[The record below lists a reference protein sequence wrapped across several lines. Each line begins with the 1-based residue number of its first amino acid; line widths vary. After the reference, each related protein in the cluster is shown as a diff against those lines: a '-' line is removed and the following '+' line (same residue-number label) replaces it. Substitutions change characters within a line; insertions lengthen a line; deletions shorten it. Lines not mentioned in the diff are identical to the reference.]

1 MNDVRRGGAA
11 GFAFLLLAGCEMTE
25 PDSAGSAGTLST
37 YGADARVSASVP
49 DAILRYSAHARGFA
63 ELRLPQGRGD
73 FPLAVIF
80 HGGCWKAGIADTA
93 YMAPLATR
101 WQAQGIATLNVD
113 YREVGDG
120 GGWPGSFEDWD
131 SAAHLIDRVASE
143 YAVDRGR
150 VTLVGHSA
158 GALPALWLAT
168 SQDSGG
174 PVSARTATK
183 VRAGIVL
190 DGPGDIG
197 REARDFDAL
206 CEFSSVSPF
215 VGADGQEIDNRL
227 AVISPFRKAP
237 QLEQVLF
244 VQAKLPSPSADVIA
258 AIAADGAQVDV
269 LSNPGASHF
278 AIVTPGDPV
287 YEQHE
292 PAMLAVLRG
301 TE

>member
-1 MNDVRRGGAA
+1 MA
-11 GFAFLLLAGCEMTE
+11 GFAFLMLADCVMTA
-25 PDSAGSAGTLST
+25 PGGAASTNALST
-37 YGADARVSASVP
+37 YGADAHTSANVP
-49 DAILRYSAHARGFA
+49 DAILQYSGHTRAFA
-63 ELRLPQGRGD
+63 ELRLPKGEGH

-101 WQAQGIATLNVD
+101 WQTQGIATLNVD

-131 SAAHLIDRVASE
+131 GAAHLIDQVASE
-143 YAVDRGR
+143 YPVDRAR
-150 VTLVGHSA
+150 ATLVGHSA

-168 SQDSGG
+168 SQGAGG
-174 PVSARTATK
+174 PVGARAATK
-183 VRAGIVL
+183 AHAAIVL

-197 REARDFDAL
+197 KEARDFDAL
-206 CEFSSVSPF
+206 CEFSSVGPF
-215 VGADGQEIDNRL
+215 VGAHGQAAEHRL
-227 AVISPFRKAP
+227 AAVSPVGNAP

-244 VQAKLPSPSADVIA
+244 VQAKLPSPPADVIA

-269 LSNPGASHF
+269 LNNPGASHF
-278 AIVTPGDPV
+278 AVVTPGDPI

-301 TE
+301 TK

>member
-1 MNDVRRGGAA
+1 MSNVRRRGAA
-11 GFAFLLLAGCEMTE
+11 GVVFLLLAGCAMTE
-25 PDSAGSAGTLST
+25 ADGAGLVGSLST
-37 YGADARVSASVP
+37 YGTDAHISASVP
-49 DAILRYSAHARGFA
+49 DAILRYSPHARGFA
-63 ELRLPQGRGD
+63 ELRLPEGRGV
-73 FPLAVIF
+73 FPLAIIF
-80 HGGCWKAGIADTA
+80 YGGCWKAGIADTA
-93 YMAPLATR
+93 YMSPLATR
-101 WQAQGIATLNVD
+101 WQTKGIATLNVD

-131 SAAHLIDRVASE
+131 SADHMIDRVASE
-143 YAVDRGR
+143 YSVDRAR

-168 SQDSGG
+168 SQDARG
-174 PVSARTATK
+174 PVG
-183 VRAGIVL
+183 VRAATRARAAIVL

-206 CEFSSVSPF
+206 CEFSSVGPF
-215 VGADGQEIDNRL
+215 LGVPGQKADDRL
-227 AVISPFRKAP
+227 AAISPLRKAP
-237 QLEQVLF
+237 QLKQVLF

-269 LSNPGASHF
+269 LSNPGASRF
-278 AIVTPGDPV
+278 AIVTPGDSV